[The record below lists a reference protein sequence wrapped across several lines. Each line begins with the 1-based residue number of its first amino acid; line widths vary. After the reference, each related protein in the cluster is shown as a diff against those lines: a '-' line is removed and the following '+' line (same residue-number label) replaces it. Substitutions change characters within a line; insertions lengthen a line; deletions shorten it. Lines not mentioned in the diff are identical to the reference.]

1 VLNEI
6 VGGLFSSRIN
16 MNLRE
21 EHGYTYGAFSRFVYR
36 RRPGPFF
43 IGSGIRTDVTAPAVS
58 EIMKELKRLSVDP
71 ITEEELTLGRD
82 AIVRSLPADF
92 ESSADAAAALA
103 NIYVY
108 DLGTRYYSELPQR
121 ISAVNTESVLG
132 AARKYLAP
140 AKMILVIVGDR
151 AKIEPELRKLNLG
164 EIEFRDAD
172 GNVVKK

>member
-1 VLNEI
+1 
-6 VGGLFSSRIN
+6 

-36 RRPGPFF
+36 RQPGPFY

-58 EIMKELKRLSVDP
+58 EIMKELKKLTEKG
-71 ITEEELTLGRD
+71 ITPSELDLGRD

-92 ESSADAAAALA
+92 ETSARAAGALS

-108 DLGTRYYSELPQR
+108 DLGAQYYSRLPAAMQT
-121 ISAVNTESVLG
+121 VNTESVLG

-140 AKMILVIVGDR
+140 ARMILVVVGDR
-151 AKIEPELRKLNLG
+151 ATIEPELRKLNLG
-164 EIEFRDAD
+164 TIEFRDAD
-172 GNVVKK
+172 GKIISPSTETKR